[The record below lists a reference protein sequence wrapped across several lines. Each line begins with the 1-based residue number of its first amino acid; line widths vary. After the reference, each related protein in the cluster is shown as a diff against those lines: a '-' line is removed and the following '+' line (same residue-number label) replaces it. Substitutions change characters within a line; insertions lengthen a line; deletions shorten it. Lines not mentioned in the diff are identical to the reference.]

1 MDRDVAASF
10 AASFMMDVFGAIASE
25 MRDGPSTPLNR
36 SAGFNAIF
44 RSYEDALKE
53 SLGEAGYALM
63 LTL

>member
-1 MDRDVAASF
+1 
-10 AASFMMDVFGAIASE
+10 MDVFGAIASE
-25 MRDGPSTPLNR
+25 MRDGPSTPMNR
-36 SAGFNAIF
+36 SAGFNALF